1 MVCQSLL
8 NELCRTINGAQGA
21 LLLDAGGE
29 VVAGSDACD
38 ERLRLIGA
46 YQGIALATAHRT
58 SERYAGGTIERLV
71 VRHASGTVVACP
83 LKDGYYLIVALAP
96 DASVALAEYRATQMR
111 ERLDAEL

>member
-1 MVCQSLL
+1 M
-8 NELCRTINGAQGA
+8 
-21 LLLDAGGE
+21 
-29 VVAGSDACD
+29 
-38 ERLRLIGA
+38 
-46 YQGIALATAHRT
+46 
-58 SERYAGGTIERLV
+58 IERLV